1 MSNSDKHVKNYP
13 LPAVINALI
22 GKYDLVRVLA
32 VGFVFGLVV
41 LLVREFGLENR
52 TFLLSLVIACIGFPI
67 HHVLPKQLKLPFFV
81 FLSFTS
87 IIVALGIFNAA
98 WLIGLG
104 SLFII
109 LAHLPIPFYARV
121 TAQVILGLV
130 LIVFRADLFPSMVPS
145 AIWPILGS
153 MFIFRLMI
161 YMYDLRLKTAEF
173 GPWRA
178 LAYFF
183 MVPNVNFTLL
193 PVIDYKNLFL
203 VYYPKKVEDIQIY
216 QKGIVLLVKGVFHL
230 LLYRLVYQNVLVDPA
245 TIVSASDSFQYLV
258 GTFLLYLRISGYFH
272 MISGILHMYGFNLPE
287 THHLYFLASS
297 FTDFW
302 RRINIFWKD
311 FMQKIF
317 FYPVHFWLTKRMGPL
332 KAVSIATV
340 YAFFLTW
347 ILHAYQWFWIR
358 GDVKLSAQDGLFW
371 GSLGVAVLI
380 NLLWEMTHPK
390 KRSLKGPVRTWKSEV
405 SLALK
410 TILTFLSIVFIW
422 NVWSTP
428 DFGEFK
434 VILSAFTNVGLKDIL
449 IIGGFC
455 ISLGGLAVIYGHKTR
470 GDSSLFSFGNK
481 KAVLDKNSEFW
492 KGTAKTTAFA
502 VFLLYLA
509 VYPTVLPGTPGFIA
523 TVTRLGSNDLN
534 ERDRKLL
541 QRGYYEDLTD
551 VSRFN
556 PELQSLYKNKP
567 VDWAKTD
574 AIVEAPGEFP
584 PYKLLPSMVD
594 QFKGKEL
601 TSNSW
606 GIRDKEYAT
615 ITPPDTYRLAVS
627 GASHTF
633 GSGVGN
639 DETYEA
645 LFEERLNTELTQS
658 ALGKFE
664 SLNFSLGGYGPASKV
679 AALEKSAQNYDV
691 DGFVY
696 VAINDLYWVPLQTS
710 RVLVDKNEAFYFDH
724 IRKIA
729 KEAGVEDGMSRSEV
743 IIRLTKHTPEMVRWY
758 YSYLADLAKKNNIDL
773 WIAIIPIPE
782 DQSRVREEIGL
793 QATIAKELGIK
804 VIDITDTYNGV
815 DKESLWVTSWDKHP
829 TLEGQQ
835 LLADRF
841 YEEIHDDILA
851 AIKAKSN
858 K

>member
-1 MSNSDKHVKNYP
+1 MSNSEIQATNYP
-13 LPAVINALI
+13 FPSFVNALI
-22 GKYDLVRVLA
+22 EKYDLLRVLA

-41 LLVREFGLENR
+41 ILVREFGLENR
-52 TFLLSLVIACIGFPI
+52 TFMMSLVIACIGFPL

-81 FLSFTS
+81 FLSFAA
-87 IIVALGIFNAA
+87 IVIALGFYNAL

-104 SLFII
+104 SLFIV
-109 LAHLPIPFYARV
+109 LAHLPVPFFARV
-121 TAQVILGLV
+121 ITQVLLGAV
-130 LIVFRADLFPSMVPS
+130 LIVFRADLFPSLIPS

-161 YMYDLRLKTAEF
+161 YMYDLKAKSSEF

-203 VYYPKKVEDIQIY
+203 VYYPKKVEDIEIY

-332 KAVSIATV
+332 MAMSIATV

-347 ILHAYQWFWIR
+347 FLHAYQWFWIR

-390 KRSLKGPVRTWKSEV
+390 KRSLKGPVRTWKSEL
-405 SLALK
+405 SLAIK
-410 TILTFLSIVFIW
+410 TVLTFSSIVFIW

-428 DFGEFK
+428 DFDEFK
-434 VILSAFTNVGLKDIL
+434 VIMSTFTIFGIKDFVVIV
-449 IIGGFC
+449 GFC
-455 ISLGGLAVIYGHKTR
+455 VALGGLAVLYGHKSR

-481 KAVLDKNSEFW
+481 KKVVDKNSEFL
-492 KGTAKTTAFA
+492 KSTAKTGGFA
-502 VFLLYLA
+502 LFLIYIAL
-509 VYPTVLPGTPGFIA
+509 YPTTLPGTPGFKA
-523 TVTRLGSNDLN
+523 MVARMGSNDLN

-567 VDWAKTD
+567 ADWTKNNT
-574 AIVEAPGEFP
+574 IVEALDEFP
-584 PYKLLPSMVD
+584 PYKLLPSMTD
-594 QFKGKEL
+594 QFMRKTL
-601 TSNSW
+601 TTNSW
-606 GIRDKEYAT
+606 GIRDKEYSAV
-615 ITPPDTYRLAVS
+615 TPAHTYRVALA
-627 GASHTF
+627 GASHSF
-633 GSGVGN
+633 GSGVN
-639 DETYEA
+639 DGEAYES
-645 LFEERLNTELTQS
+645 LFEDRLNKELAQS
-658 ALGKFE
+658 NSGKFE
-664 SLNFSLGGYGPASKV
+664 SLNFSLGGFGPGSKI
-679 AALEKSAQNYDV
+679 AILEKKALQYDL
-691 DGFVY
+691 DGMIY
-696 VAINDLYWVPLQTS
+696 VAINDFYWVPPETS
-710 RVLVDKNEAFYFDH
+710 TALVDNNQDYYFDS

-729 KEAGVEDGMSRSEV
+729 ADAGVGEGMSRTEV
-743 IIRLTKHTPEMVRWY
+743 MIRLNKYLPEIVRLY
-758 YSYLADLAKKNNIDL
+758 YSHLADLAKKNNIDL
-773 WIAIIPIPE
+773 WVAIIPIPE
-782 DQSRVREEIGL
+782 DQSRVRDEIEM
-793 QATIAKELGIK
+793 QATIARELGIK
-804 VIDITDTYNGV
+804 VVDITDTYNGM
-815 DKESLWVTSWDKHP
+815 DKEALWAAAWDKHP
-829 TLEGQQ
+829 KLEGQE
-835 LLADRF
+835 LLANRF
-841 YEEIHDDILA
+841 YEEIHDDILE
-851 AIKAKSN
+851 AINAKLN
-858 K
+858 